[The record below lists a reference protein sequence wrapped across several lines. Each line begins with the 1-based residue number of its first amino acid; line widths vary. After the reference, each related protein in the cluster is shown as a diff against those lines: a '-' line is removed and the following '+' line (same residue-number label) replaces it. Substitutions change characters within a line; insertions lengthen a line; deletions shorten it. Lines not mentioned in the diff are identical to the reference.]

1 MNLRELMIERI
12 LFSVSDEE
20 LRNEF
25 HLSDDDIL
33 ELSDMDLFEL
43 YENVMGYCV

>member
-43 YENVMGYCV
+43 HENVMGYCV